1 MLIWG
6 ERHKHP
12 VYSNE
17 LEIFLEKK
25 QEEAICV
32 GRFYAVG
39 MLRPIVLFNTR
50 RADAGEKFCRY
61 DWHTKSANV
70 TYKGSPWEGR

>member
-17 LEIFLEKK
+17 LEIFLKK
-25 QEEAICV
+25 KKKKKK
-32 GRFYAVG
+32 
-39 MLRPIVLFNTR
+39 PSVLVAFMQSVCS
-50 RADAGEKFCRY
+50 DPLFC
-61 DWHTKSANV
+61 
-70 TYKGSPWEGR
+70 